1 MDTLLVNREK
11 YNELKAK
18 AELYDAVLK
27 EHIGMLGCRGSS
39 FYHDFVGFM
48 ETLKTAKLGKL
59 TLYISRAGELVIMPK
74 EMYIELTK
82 GKEHKNEARNILDVK
97 RQV

>member
-1 MDTLLVNREK
+1 MIMDNCQDTLLVNRKK

-18 AELYDAVLK
+18 AEIYDAILK
-27 EHIGMLGCRGSS
+27 EHAGMLGCRGAS

-59 TLYISRAGELVIMPK
+59 TMYVSRAGELVIMPR
-74 EMYIELTK
+74 EMYDKLT
-82 GKEHKNEARNILDVK
+82 NEKALNK
-97 RQV
+97 

>member
-1 MDTLLVNREK
+1 MGNDTLLVNREK

-18 AELYDAVLK
+18 AELYDTILK
-27 EHIGMLGCRGSS
+27 EHAGMLGCRSSS
-39 FYHDFVGFM
+39 FYHDFVSFM

-74 EMYIELTK
+74 EMYAELR
-82 GKEHKNEARNILDVK
+82 GKSE
-97 RQV
+97 